1 MSNKQEN
8 KQEVLKKLLKNYNLS
23 TQQIAV
29 ITALLLNV
37 LEVQSVLVDNEQTV
51 EIVLSGSLKRKTRM
65 DEMLDEMSDMPVKDL
80 WDALNKW

>member
-1 MSNKQEN
+1 MSNQEEN

-37 LEVQSVLVDNEQTV
+37 LEVESVLIDNEQTV
-51 EIVLSGSLKRKTRM
+51 EIVLSGSLKRKTKM
-65 DEMLDEMSDMPVKDL
+65 DKMLDEMSDMPVKDL
-80 WDALNKW
+80 WDALKKW